1 MTAFLYIILGAVLCM
16 LGGGALSLAL
26 TIGGAVLIVF
36 GIIEII
42 KKNVWAGIG
51 CIVAG
56 ILAIVG
62 GTYFL
67 PVTLVILGVLVAIK
81 GLISLIGVLRRK
93 KKSAVDILFAF
104 LTIIAGIII
113 CFGYGADLVIRIGG
127 IVLAVNGIIALVG
140 GLSKINFK

>member
-140 GLSKINFK
+140 GLSKINLK

>member
-26 TIGGAVLIVF
+26 TIGGVVLIVF

-140 GLSKINFK
+140 GLSKINLK